1 METVIFSGQ
10 KNFTREVTYL
20 VESNPKYEG
29 FLVTEAVGKKAEEL
43 GEYYYNQGAKLFI
56 ARGQNYDRL
65 KNKYDIPVI
74 EVRCCYEEILK
85 AFQEAKNNRI
95 GSQSLVMGLF
105 FA

>member
-1 METVIFSGQ
+1 LKGIDVMETVIFSGQ

-74 EVRCCYEEILK
+74 EVR
-85 AFQEAKNNRI
+85 
-95 GSQSLVMGLF
+95 
-105 FA
+105 